1 MTDAATVAA
10 AQPTRIVP
18 TISQPVRISWNDHAE
33 QFLVHE
39 TTLIENAA
47 EAGFEVILP
56 AVLPMGIGGM
66 LARMIG
72 PTVVKEVVDR
82 GLVVLEGLLSNPNLA
97 ITVDPKN
104 FLLTYVANTLNELAP
119 NLVLKLE
126 ALLDPMIAAA
136 VAKVMP
142 ASDTTA
148 SPVPGDQSL
157 APHIQTGR

>member
-10 AQPTRIVP
+10 AQPPRVVP
-18 TISQPVRISWNDHAE
+18 TIAQPVRISWNDHAE

-47 EAGFEVILP
+47 EAGFAVVLP
-56 AVLPMGIGGM
+56 AVLPMGLGGM

-82 GLVVLEGLLSNPNLA
+82 GLVVLEGLLSNPGLT
-97 ITVDPKN
+97 ISVDPNN
-104 FLLTYVANTLNELAP
+104 FLLTFVANTMNELAP

-126 ALLDPMIAAA
+126 GYLDPMIAAA

-142 ASDTTA
+142 PADPAAVGHPVGTA
-148 SPVPGDQSL
+148 GSKPPGI
-157 APHIQTGR
+157 A